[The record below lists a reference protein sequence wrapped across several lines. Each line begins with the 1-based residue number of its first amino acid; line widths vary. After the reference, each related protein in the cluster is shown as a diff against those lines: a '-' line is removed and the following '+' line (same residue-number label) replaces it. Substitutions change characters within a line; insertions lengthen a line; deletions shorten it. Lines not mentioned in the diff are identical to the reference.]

1 MSRSLRRNKTGPQ
14 TPADTTPRPGF
25 DPDAALRTAIQHH
38 QAGRLGQAEALYRQ
52 VLKVQPQNAD
62 ALHLLGVIAMRAGRP
77 DSAVDLIRR
86 AIATNAHNPA
96 YVVSLANALRRL
108 GRHQDVIAVCRDALD
123 AFPNAAQIHYKLG
136 SALRLGGEPEEAAA
150 ALGRAIEVQPNL
162 FEAHWELGDVLKEL
176 GRFDEAEAAYHRA
189 AAIRPQNP
197 GVHSNLA
204 ALYLEQGDPGKALR
218 ACEACLQADP
228 ANRMALAFKA
238 VALNELGDDQGVRF
252 LLDFDRFIYARTME
266 APAGFAGLDA
276 FNAAL
281 AEHVCAHPTL
291 HLGREDHSTR
301 LGSHTENLLAEP
313 PAGAIKSFVEVIV
326 GAVEAY
332 LDWLPDDPDHP
343 YLARR
348 PTDWRLVMWGNVLE
362 AQGYQAPHL
371 HPDGWVSGV
380 YYVEL
385 HEEVGGAGQEE
396 AGWIEFG
403 RPISEFVTKV
413 EPMVRRIRPEVG
425 RMLLFP
431 SYFYHRTLP
440 FESGGRRISLAF
452 DFVPAA

>member
-1 MSRSLRRNKTGPQ
+1 MTEDARHLE
-14 TPADTTPRPGF
+14 PG
-25 DPDAALRTAIQHH
+25 AALRAAIQHH

-52 VLKVQPQNAD
+52 VLQAQPQNPD
-62 ALHLLGVIAMRAGRP
+62 ALHLLGVVVMHTGP
-77 DSAVDLIRR
+77 PENAVELIRR
-86 AIATNAHNPA
+86 AIAGNANNPA
-96 YVVSLANALRRL
+96 YVVSLANALMRL
-108 GRHQDVIAVCRDALD
+108 GRHQEAIALCRDALTRFPD
-123 AFPNAAQIHYKLG
+123 AVQIRYKLG
-136 SALRLGGEPEEAAA
+136 SAHLAAGEAETAAA
-150 ALGRAIEVQPNL
+150 TLGRAIEMQPNL
-162 FEAHWELGDVLKEL
+162 FDAHFELGDALKAL
-176 GRFDEAEAAYHRA
+176 GRFDAAEAAYRRA
-189 AAIRPQNP
+189 AAIRPDNP

-204 ALYLEQGDPGKALR
+204 ALYLERGDPAKAMR
-218 ACEACLQADP
+218 AADACLRIDA
-228 ANRMALAFKA
+228 ANRMALAYKS
-238 VALNELGDDQGVRF
+238 VALNELGEDQGARY
-252 LLDFDRFIYARTME
+252 LIDFDRFIYAKTIE
-266 APAGFAGLDA
+266 APAPYADLDA

-313 PAGAIKSFVEVIV
+313 STGAIKGFVEVIV

-332 LDWLPDDPDHP
+332 LDWLPADPDHP

-348 PTDWRLVMWGNVLE
+348 PTEWRLAMWGNVLE

-385 HEEVGGAGQEE
+385 QDAKDAPGGEQ

-403 RPISEFVTKV
+403 RPIAEFATLAAPRVKC
-413 EPMVRRIRPEVG
+413 IRPEVG

-440 FESGGRRISLAF
+440 FESAGRRISLAF
-452 DFVPAA
+452 DFMPAE